1 MGREPRKPDDW
12 TCPVCPEHGDLAQL
26 AGEPQPGECPICHQ
40 PIGREH
46 TDYCRLTG
54 PVSALPILDL
64 DSFTS
69 RTSTPPTQARGYTLD
84 AQGRTHAAFE
94 CHDPECTYPR
104 PHTHPD
110 LAIPDLP
117 RTPGYDGPEGT
128 EWPRTKLDPSAHVWG
143 QDTHYPPRG
152 QGDPHHI
159 SQCGSLNR
167 NCPLPPA
174 PTTDDN
180 PR

>member
-1 MGREPRKPDDW
+1 MTTAHNHPPRCCCGYSDCCGWTDPSPHIG
-12 TCPVCPEHGDLAQL
+12 TCPLCPEHGELAQL

-69 RTSTPPTQARGYTLD
+69 RTSTPPTQAR
-84 AQGRTHAAFE
+84 
-94 CHDPECTYPR
+94 
-104 PHTHPD
+104 
-110 LAIPDLP
+110 
-117 RTPGYDGPEGT
+117 TPGYDGPEGT
-128 EWPRTKLDPSAHVWG
+128 EWPRYTPSTEHIWG
-143 QDTHYPPRG
+143 QDTHYPPEG
-152 QGDPHHI
+152 QGYPHHI
-159 SQCGSLNR
+159 SQCGPARR